1 MAEKEIPNM
10 AENETTNGGSLTNEE
25 IDVLLENIDE
35 KISQEEKRPSDPFNK
50 IVKLDDRAIQ
60 KVIQKTDGKDLAKA
74 LKPAGLRVQNK
85 IFRNMTKRAA
95 TMLKEDI
102 EYMGPIRLK
111 DVEEAQRKIFS
122 TIYQLADKGEITIP
136 EDFLSPDDLDQAY
149 AAFSPL
155 SNIDSEFKNI
165 EEFTAF
171 LAERRQPEELYG
183 HFSSGHGISTYE
195 ITMCRFFESKNN
207 KNILSDIE
215 QKNEKQ
221 GMGNFKIPNTKMK
234 LINYSICPKCGH
246 IFSFK
251 ELIEYYA
258 NPHPDSAFKNRA
270 EQYREDT
277 RIFCHECGAYFLPA
291 LVIVD
296 GTPKNEVQFLC
307 RVQTTIAIE
316 RFYRDKGKGVLST
329 KKENVMKMELEGKTV
344 RAIRND
350 VSLKQLSAKPTL
362 ISNLLQYT
370 PANLVLNLIDGS
382 NYQKGDVLF
391 GAWQ

>member
-1 MAEKEIPNM
+1 MAEIT
-10 AENETTNGGSLTNEE
+10 AENKTLDGGSLTNEE

-35 KISQEEKRPSDPFNK
+35 RRPQEEKRPSNPFSE
-50 IVKLDDRAIQ
+50 IVKLDELAIQ
-60 KVIQKTDGKDLAKA
+60 KVIQKTDGIDMAKA
-74 LKPAGLRVQNK
+74 LKPTNFRVKVQNK

-95 TMLKEDI
+95 IILKEDI

-122 TIYQLADKGEITIP
+122 MIYHLADTGEITIP
-136 EDFLSPDDLDQAY
+136 EDFLSPDKLDQAY
-149 AAFSPL
+149 AAFNPL
-155 SNIDSEFKNI
+155 SNFDSEFENI
-165 EEFTAF
+165 EEFAAF
-171 LAERRQPEELYG
+171 LTERRQPEELYG
-183 HFSSGHGISTYE
+183 HFYSGHGISVHE
-195 ITMCRFFESKNN
+195 ITMCRFFESINN
-207 KNILSDIE
+207 ENILSDIE

-221 GMGNFKIPNTKMK
+221 GMGNFKIPNTKIK
-234 LINYSICPKCGH
+234 LINYSICPKCGR

-251 ELIEYYA
+251 ELTEYYA

-277 RIFCHECGAYFLPA
+277 RMLCHGCSAYFLPA

-307 RVQTTIAIE
+307 RVQTANAIE
-316 RFYRDKGKGVLST
+316 GFYRDKGKGVLSA
-329 KKENVMKMELEGKTV
+329 KKENITKREIEGKTV

-350 VSLKQLSAKPTL
+350 VSLKQMSAKPTL

-370 PANLVLNLIDGS
+370 PANLVLNLVDGS